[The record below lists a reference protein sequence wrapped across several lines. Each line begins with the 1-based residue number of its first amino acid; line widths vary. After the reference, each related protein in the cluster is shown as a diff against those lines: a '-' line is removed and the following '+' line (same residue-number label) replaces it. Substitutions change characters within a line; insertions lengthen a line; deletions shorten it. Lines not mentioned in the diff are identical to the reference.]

1 MSKSAEAEAEKA
13 EGGSLVAPL
22 ASVAAV
28 GLGFSIAMPLLSL
41 TLEARGISNTWIG
54 INTAAWG
61 LASMAITPFVPRLAA
76 LFGTS
81 LLLALSI
88 ATMGVC
94 LPLFWLAEAFWLW
107 FPLRFIAG
115 AALTIT
121 FVLSEFWISTV
132 APPDRR
138 GLVMGLYATLL
149 SIGFACGPLVLRAT
163 GTNGYPPFIAGAVV
177 LAAAV
182 LPVLLGGNGAP
193 RLVGH
198 ARGGMVRFLFLAPV
212 ATGAA
217 LLFGMIESGA
227 FALLPLYGRAVGFDR
242 DTVILFAIAVTI
254 GNIVMQ
260 LPIGLISDRIDR
272 RVLLLVIAGLGL
284 IGSAVTPLVTV
295 SFWSFMTLLAIW
307 GGAVGALYTVGLAHL
322 GARFSGADLATANA
336 AFVFCY
342 STGALVGPAAI
353 GTAMDLW
360 LPHGFAVALG
370 LFFLV
375 YIVLV
380 GVRMAAMRRRAP

>member
-1 MSKSAEAEAEKA
+1 MSHSAEIEAEPCRN
-13 EGGSLVAPL
+13 GSLVAPL

-76 LFGTS
+76 FIGTS
-81 LLLALSI
+81 RLLALSI
-88 ATMGVC
+88 ATMAAA
-94 LPLFWLAEAFWLW
+94 LPLFWLAENFWLW
-107 FPLRFIAG
+107 FPLRFLAG
-115 AALTIT
+115 AALTVT

-132 APPDRR
+132 APPARR

-149 SIGFACGPLVLRAT
+149 SLGFACGPLVLRLT
-163 GTNGYPPFIAGAVV
+163 GLNGLPPFGAGAIV
-177 LAAAV
+177 LALAV
-182 LPVLLGGNGAP
+182 IPILAGGNGAP
-193 RLVGH
+193 RLSGH
-198 ARGGMVRFLFLAPV
+198 ARGGMGRFLFLAPV

-227 FALLPLYGRAVGFDR
+227 FALLPLYGQAVGFDR

-260 LPIGLISDRIDR
+260 LPIGLLSDRIDR
-272 RVLLLVIAGLGL
+272 RALLLGIAVCGLV
-284 IGSAVTPLVTV
+284 GSAVTPLVAHG
-295 SFWSFMTLLAIW
+295 FWPFMILLGLW
-307 GGAVGALYTVGLAHL
+307 GGSVGALYTVGLAHL
-322 GARFSGADLATANA
+322 GSRFSGADLATANA

-342 STGALVGPAAI
+342 SAGALGGPAVI
-353 GTAMDLW
+353 GAAMDVW
-360 LPHGFAVALG
+360 RPHGFAVALG
-370 LFFLV
+370 AFFLA

-380 GVRMAAMRRRAP
+380 FIRLTTRAAQNG